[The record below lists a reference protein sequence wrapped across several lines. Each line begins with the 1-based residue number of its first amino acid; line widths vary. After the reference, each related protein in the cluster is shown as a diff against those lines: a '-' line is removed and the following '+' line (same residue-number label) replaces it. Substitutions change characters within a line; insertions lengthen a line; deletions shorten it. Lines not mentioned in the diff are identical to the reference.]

1 MEEIQG
7 SEGMA
12 KSRIDMFTLAFAGRS
27 ISSGYNT
34 NNIPALTNGSKCE
47 LGHQRPHSHPAPL
60 LRVVQLGSV
69 DTCGKVL
76 SWIIQNVLPKRFKEY
91 ISSTPLIHYQK
102 ERCGT
107 IYVYVHWF

>member
-69 DTCGKVL
+69 DTCGDVL
-76 SWIIQNVLPKRFKEY
+76 SWFIQNGSRNTYQVLY
-91 ISSTPLIHYQK
+91 CIPLIHYQK

-107 IYVYVHWF
+107 IYVHVHCF